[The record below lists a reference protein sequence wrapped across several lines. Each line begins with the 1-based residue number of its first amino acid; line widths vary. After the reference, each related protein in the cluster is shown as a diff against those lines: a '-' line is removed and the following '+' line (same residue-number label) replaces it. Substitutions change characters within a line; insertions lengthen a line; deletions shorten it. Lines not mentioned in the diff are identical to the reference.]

1 MRYIGKAF
9 ETLKKEVKGAQAGDD
24 SSQIPRMRVAS

>member
-9 ETLKKEVKGAQAGDD
+9 ETLKKEVKRAQAGDD
-24 SSQIPRMRVAS
+24 SSHIPG